1 VVRPDNVGLK
11 GDQVITRLLE
21 FAAETFRGLITRR
34 VRLKS
39 DTIPFLCEDVPR
51 RKILNAVLTESSVY
65 SKPLYPWGWPTHLQ
79 IEPSALC
86 NLKCSLCPISSGL
99 NRPQGLMEF
108 ETFTEILDEV
118 GDYIFTLLFWGWGE
132 PFLNPRAFDMIAY
145 ARAKGVK
152 VVSSTNGHLFAREE
166 FADRLVRSG
175 LDSIIFA
182 IDGVTQSSYARFRQ
196 GGNLETVLKAIRTVA
211 DRKKALGSRT
221 PLINFRFIVTADNE
235 AEIPLAKQ
243 LAPLVGADA
252 LTFKTLNP
260 DNDDFYSRLSSEF
273 TGGKALIPE
282 EPRYRRFRAGPRGE
296 SRIYRR
302 RNPCKQMWN
311 APVIHWDGTVVSCSF
326 DPYGLYSLGN
336 LRDGS
341 FWEIWQGEAY
351 RNMRRQFRDNWRQ
364 MPRCGDCS
372 YAWEGGS
379 CSHETIAESIFY
391 HTETGNGEK

>member
-1 VVRPDNVGLK
+1 MS
-11 GDQVITRLLE
+11 RLLE
-21 FAAETFRGLITRR
+21 FALETCRGLITRR
-34 VRLKS
+34 IRLKS
-39 DTIPFLCEDVPR
+39 DTIPYLCEDVPR
-51 RKILNAVLTESSVY
+51 RKILNAVLTESSVFF
-65 SKPLYPWGWPTHLQ
+65 KPLHPWGWPTHLE

-86 NLKCSLCPISSGL
+86 NLKCSLCPVSSGL
-99 NRPQGLMEF
+99 KRPQGLMEF
-108 ETFTEILDEV
+108 GTFTNILDAV

-152 VVSSTNGHLFAREE
+152 VISSTNGHLFAREE

-182 IDGVTQSSYARFRQ
+182 IDGVSQSSYERFRQ
-196 GGNLETVLKAIRTVA
+196 GGNLETVLKGIRTVA
-211 DRKKALGSRT
+211 ARKQALGSRT
-221 PLINFRFIVTADNE
+221 PLINFRFIVMAHNE

-243 LAPLVGADA
+243 LAPQVGADA

-260 DNDDFYSRLSSEF
+260 DNEDVYVPLSSEF

-282 EPRYRRFRAGPRGE
+282 EPRYRRFRAGSRGE
-296 SRIYRR
+296 PRIYRR
-302 RNPCKQMWN
+302 RNPCKHLWN
-311 APVIHWDGTVVSCSF
+311 APRIHWDGTVISC
-326 DPYGLYSLGN
+326 PYDADELFPLGN
-336 LRDGS
+336 LRDRS

-379 CSHETIAESIFY
+379 CSHETIAEPIFY
-391 HTETGNGEK
+391 YREMGHGDK